1 MSSDDTGEL
10 DELFDDGS
18 GDDSLDGMEAALRE
32 ARSRLATTPVAD
44 VIVNHVMGFYEL
56 AAIHLSSEPPNLAD
70 AATAIDAMSA
80 VVHTLEGRLGEN
92 EPVMRDAL
100 QNIQFAFVQIK
111 AANT

>member
-1 MSSDDTGEL
+1 VSSDDTGEL
-10 DELFDDGS
+10 DGHLDGS
-18 GDDSLDGMEAALRE
+18 IDEVEAALRE
-32 ARSRLATTPVAD
+32 TRARLAEVPVAD

-56 AAIHLSSEPPNLAD
+56 AAIHLSSTPPRLTD

-92 EPVMRDAL
+92 EPVMLDAL

-111 AANT
+111 ATNT